1 MTAHL
6 VGIGEA
12 AEFHALGTASVR
24 LPLPPRFSFGTFPAD
39 IAAHYY
45 DALHLPADGVY
56 AGAGFVVSDFFV
68 MDREARLLYGGE
80 INLHPFRFNDMS
92 AARQAA
98 MAAAPRRRV
107 PGAAAL
113 LFPPGN
119 GRLMYGHWMVDALPR
134 LALLEQA
141 GHNLTNLWY
150 PVPNDIPRFVFTL
163 LKMFGVPENRLV
175 GCAPGDVLEPDAVL
189 IPTCMHNGV
198 RFSAMLTESV
208 ALFRRA
214 MTRAG
219 AMLVAQNAPP
229 RIYLARTGT
238 NRQLLNR
245 DSIEAMA
252 LAAGFV
258 IVHAEHMPLPQ
269 QFALFAAAREITG
282 EYGAAFHNAIFSS
295 PGTVVCAL
303 RGSETH
309 PAFIQSG
316 IGEVLAQPT
325 GYVFG
330 KSASVPG
337 PHDYTIREQDF
348 ADCLRCV
355 FGSKADISLTPPA
368 PPQSRVITD
377 QQSERPARRG
387 SLLGDLLGR
396 R

>member
-6 VGIGEA
+6 VGISQA
-12 AEFHALGTASVR
+12 AEFHALAPGSVR
-24 LPLPPRFSFGTFPAD
+24 LPLPPRFTFGTFPAD

-45 DALHLPADGVY
+45 DAMNLPADGVY

-80 INLHPFRFNDMS
+80 INLHPFRFNDMT

-98 MAAAPRRRV
+98 IAAAPRRRV

-141 GHNLTNLWY
+141 GHNLANLWY

-163 LKMFGVPENRLV
+163 LKLFGVPENRLV
-175 GCAPGDVLEPDAVL
+175 GCAPGDVLEPDTVL
-189 IPTCMHNGV
+189 IPTAMHNGV
-198 RFSAMLTESV
+198 RFSTMLPESV

-229 RIYLARTGT
+229 RIYLARTGA

-245 DSIEAMA
+245 ESIEAMA

-258 IVHAEHMPLPQ
+258 IVHAEQMPLPQ
-269 QFALFAAAREITG
+269 QFALFSEAREITG
-282 EYGAAFHNAIFSS
+282 EYGAAFHNTIFSP
-295 PGTVVCAL
+295 PGAVVCAL

-316 IGEVLAQPT
+316 IGEVLGQPT

-330 KSASVPG
+330 KSVSVPG

-355 FGSKADISLTPPA
+355 FGSKADVSLTQSPPNR
-368 PPQSRVITD
+368 RVAAE
-377 QQSERPARRG
+377 QQLERPARRG
-387 SLLGDLLGR
+387 SLLGDLLR
-396 R
+396 KER

>member
-6 VGIGEA
+6 VGIGQA

-24 LPLPPRFSFGTFPAD
+24 LPLPPRFSFGAFPAD

-56 AGAGFVVSDFFV
+56 SGAGFVISDFFV
-68 MDREARLLYGGE
+68 MDRQARLLYGGE
-80 INLHPFRFNDMS
+80 INLHRYRFNDVT

-98 MAAAPRRRV
+98 IAAAPRRRV

-119 GRLMYGHWMVDALPR
+119 GRLMFGHWMVDALPR

-141 GHNLTNLWY
+141 GHNLASLWY
-150 PVPNDIPRFVFTL
+150 PVPNDIPRFVFAL

-175 GCAPGDVLEPDAVL
+175 GCAPGDVLEPDSVL
-189 IPTCMHNGV
+189 IPTAMHNGV

-214 MTRAG
+214 MVRAG
-219 AMLVAQNAPP
+219 AMLVAQNAPA
-229 RIYLARTGT
+229 RIYLARSGT

-245 DSIEAMA
+245 ESIEAMA

-258 IVHAEHMPLPQ
+258 IVHAEQMSLPQ

-282 EYGAAFHNAIFSS
+282 EYGGAFHNAIFSP
-295 PGTVVCAL
+295 PGAVVCAL

-309 PAFIQSG
+309 PAFVQSG
-316 IGEVLAQPT
+316 IGEVLGQPT

-330 KSASVPG
+330 KSVSVPA
-337 PHDYTIREQDF
+337 PHDYTVREQDF

-355 FGSKADISLTPPA
+355 FGSKADISLTQPA
-368 PPQSRVITD
+368 PAARVVAAPAPQ
-377 QQSERPARRG
+377 PAARRG
-387 SLLGDLLGR
+387 TLLGDLLR
-396 R
+396 REK